1 MAYPTCLIDF
11 ALRGIKSTNSLS
23 TNQEQQ
29 WQSKTQPVNRTTNPS
44 QFFMHILIGI
54 LIGTPKLSL
63 DQFLILF
70 KLIKTTYLS
79 ILDTSFLKINQITLF
94 DPKLSHLNPL
104 KFDLEE
110 SHPVLGSALIIH
122 LPHKLDNGQQV
133 SIKIDYSTTHECTA
147 LGWLEPSQTASGNH
161 PFLYSQCQAIH
172 ARSLLPIQD
181 TPSVKFTYTAIAHSY
196 LPVLFSGRKSGP
208 NSSYGQT
215 ETIDRSRIKEWKY
228 EQPVKIPSYLIAIA
242 AGELVYK
249 QMGERTGVW
258 ADPVTLEM
266 AYSEFASTTEKFISA
281 AEKIIGVD
289 YDWGTYDLLVLPP
302 SFPYGGMENS
312 NLTFLTPSL
321 LTGDKSLVDVVAHE
335 ISHSWF
341 GNNVGCANWG
351 SFWLNEGW
359 TTYLERLILREI
371 HGDAERSFSYIIG
384 RKALGDALQEFKD
397 QPKFQQLEIQYEF
410 GEDPD
415 LAFSSVPYDKG
426 ANFLLY
432 LEDVVG
438 GLSIFLPYA
447 SDYVKTFKGKSLDTT
462 MWKDHLFKYFE
473 NQSQVLSKLKTVDWE
488 AWLHGHGL
496 ELPVQPKYDTS
507 LADDAYALAKKWTL
521 ARTDQS
527 IEFSPDDIK
536 DFSSNQIVVFL
547 EKLDEEVDCFSK
559 SMIDTMQLNYRFNE
573 TKNQEIGLRWYLIS
587 LKSSCFCQDAATW
600 VSTKGR
606 MKFARPV
613 YRALFKVEPLLARK
627 TFQENADFYHPICR
641 ALLSFIL

>member
-1 MAYPTCLIDF
+1 MY
-11 ALRGIKSTNSLS
+11 GIGMVRTQSNCFRKSS
-23 TNQEQQ
+23 
-29 WQSKTQPVNRTTNPS
+29 V
-44 QFFMHILIGI
+44 
-54 LIGTPKLSL
+54 
-63 DQFLILF
+63 
-70 KLIKTTYLS
+70 
-79 ILDTSFLKINQITLF
+79 
-94 DPKLSHLNPL
+94 
-104 KFDLEE
+104 
-110 SHPVLGSALIIH
+110 
-122 LPHKLDNGQQV
+122 
-133 SIKIDYSTTHECTA
+133 
-147 LGWLEPSQTASGNH
+147 
-161 PFLYSQCQAIH
+161 
-172 ARSLLPIQD
+172 SLLSMSSYSCSL
-181 TPSVKFTYTAIAHSY
+181 TSTYPRYTQCKIYLHSH
-196 LPVLFSGRKSGP
+196 FWAE
-208 NSSYGQT
+208 SSYGQT

-341 GNNVGCANWG
+341 GNN
-351 SFWLNEGW
+351 
-359 TTYLERLILREI
+359 
-371 HGDAERSFSYIIG
+371 
-384 RKALGDALQEFKD
+384 D

-641 ALLSFIL
+641 ALSTPIHPSPILDTQAQQVLSNMSRPEAVSRNPFMPPPNTVTFSASSWATTQALTFNVLFSIIDQNRRSAEGEFAPSSPSSDDGLWPPSDRPWTSSSSFSQSTDTGNSQLDADHLHQYNIDQS

>member
-44 QFFMHILIGI
+44 QFFM
-54 LIGTPKLSL
+54 LSHTL
-63 DQFLILF
+63 QAHQDQVSEI
-70 KLIKTTYLS
+70 

-94 DPKLSHLNPL
+94 DPKLS
-104 KFDLEE
+104 F
-110 SHPVLGSALIIH
+110 
-122 LPHKLDNGQQV
+122 
-133 SIKIDYSTTHECTA
+133 
-147 LGWLEPSQTASGNH
+147 EPSKKPTQTASGNH

-196 LPVLFSGRKSGP
+196 LPVLFSGRKSAP
-208 NSSYGQT
+208 NPSFNQT
-215 ETIDRSRIKEWKY
+215 DTIDRSKIKEWKY

-359 TTYLERLILREI
+359 T
-371 HGDAERSFSYIIG
+371 YIIG

-438 GLSIFLPYA
+438 GLPIFLPYA

-507 LADDAYALAKKWTL
+507 LADDAYALAKKWTWL
-521 ARTDQS
+521 EL
-527 IEFSPDDIK
+527 ISPLSLVLMTSKIFRRIK
-536 DFSSNQIVVFL
+536 SVMVFL
-547 EKLDEEVDCFSK
+547 EKLDEEVDCFSR
-559 SMIDTMQLNYRFNE
+559 SMIDTMELNYRFNE

-641 ALLSFIL
+641 ALVSKDLGLS